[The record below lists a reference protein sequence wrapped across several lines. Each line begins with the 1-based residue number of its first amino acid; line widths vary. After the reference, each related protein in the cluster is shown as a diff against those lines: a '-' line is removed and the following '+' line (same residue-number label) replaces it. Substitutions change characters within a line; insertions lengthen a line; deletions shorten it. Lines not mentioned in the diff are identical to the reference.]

1 MSGVGQGNSQAQ
13 DFFSSPFPNSFNTF
27 NTENDIADL
36 ISRTID
42 GNLIIEKNFLK
53 FLSVMI

>member
-42 GNLIIEKNFLK
+42 GNFIIEEF
-53 FLSVMI
+53 FLSFKCYD

>member
-1 MSGVGQGNSQAQ
+1 MSGVGQSNSQAQ

-42 GNLIIEKNFLK
+42 GNFMSEKLRR
-53 FLSVMI
+53 L